1 MYQTGQKVVY
11 GAHGICTV
19 TGLETRRFGKT
30 KSEFYVLQPISV
42 LDSKYYIPAD
52 NPTVLEK
59 LRPLMTRQ
67 EVLDMLHSD
76 RVRDTVWI
84 ADENQRKLRYREVI
98 AGADRAEILSMIC
111 CVHRHKREQQR
122 LGKRL
127 HQCDEGFLKD
137 AQKLMNA
144 ELAHIMGLAPEE
156 ILPFIRREMGLSE
169 ESAI

>member
-1 MYQTGQKVVY
+1 MYHTGQKVIY
-11 GAHGICTV
+11 GVHGICTV
-19 TGLETRRFGKT
+19 TGKETRRFGKT
-30 KSEFYVLQPISV
+30 KSDFYVLQPISTP
-42 LDSKYYIPAD
+42 DSKFYIPTD
-52 NPTVLEK
+52 NPTALTK

-76 RVRDTVWI
+76 RIRESAWVS
-84 ADENQRKLRYREVI
+84 DENQRKLLYREVL
-98 AGADRAEILSMIC
+98 AGAGRAEILSMIC
-111 CVHRHKREQQR
+111 CVHRHKQEQQL

-137 AQKLMNA
+137 AQKLLNA
-144 ELAHIMGLAPEE
+144 ELSYIMGLAPDE